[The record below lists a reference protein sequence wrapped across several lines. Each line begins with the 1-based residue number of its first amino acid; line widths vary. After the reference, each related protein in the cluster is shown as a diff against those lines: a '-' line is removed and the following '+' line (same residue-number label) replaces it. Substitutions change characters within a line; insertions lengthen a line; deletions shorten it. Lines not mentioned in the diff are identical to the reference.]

1 MGLLAV
7 WKNSPETAFWHAML
21 SASGIALAIAGK
33 LITQIVS
40 KFYKTILAA
49 ILAAYGT
56 ALGTAMSSYY
66 ESLNENAVDAAY
78 SGWIVGAPV
87 VCMIC
92 NILLGKVITLSI
104 LYESYSMI

>member
-1 MGLLAV
+1 M
-7 WKNSPETAFWHAML
+7 
-21 SASGIALAIAGK
+21 
-33 LITQIVS
+33 
-40 KFYKTILAA
+40 
-49 ILAAYGT
+49 AAYGT

-92 NILLGKVITLSI
+92 NILLGKVITYIWLNFDTVWMVI
-104 LYESYSMI
+104 LFIIQIIYYL

>member
-1 MGLLAV
+1 
-7 WKNSPETAFWHAML
+7 
-21 SASGIALAIAGK
+21 
-33 LITQIVS
+33 
-40 KFYKTILAA
+40 
-49 ILAAYGT
+49 
-56 ALGTAMSSYY
+56 MSSYY

-104 LYESYSMI
+104 LYDID

>member
-1 MGLLAV
+1 MIEF
-7 WKNSPETAFWHAML
+7 S
-21 SASGIALAIAGK
+21 
-33 LITQIVS
+33 
-40 KFYKTILAA
+40 AA

-92 NILLGKVITLSI
+92 NILLGTVFTVVHF
-104 LYESYSMI
+104 YGYFNCFTV